1 MKQQF
6 PLFLRFYLL
15 FAVFTW
21 FGTSLIFAQ
30 TKHTVSG
37 YITTLSSGEALSSAK
52 VYVPTLNKGALSNSY
67 GFYSLTLPAGIHEVE
82 FRYSGCPT
90 VRKIL

>member
-1 MKQQF
+1 MKQQS
-6 PLFLRFYLL
+6 PVSLRFYIL
-15 FAVFTW
+15 FTVFTW

-52 VYVPTLNKGALSNSY
+52 VYVPALNK
-67 GFYSLTLPAGIHEVE
+67 
-82 FRYSGCPT
+82 
-90 VRKIL
+90 